1 MKKKNIFEDW
11 ENICSITFL
20 MDDLTL
26 DELED
31 KHSVK
36 ITGSTVE
43 SASYDAEL
51 GGLETP
57 CYIMSS
63 LTDGCGAW
71 LYDSL

>member
-1 MKKKNIFEDW
+1 
-11 ENICSITFL
+11 

>member
-1 MKKKNIFEDW
+1 
-11 ENICSITFL
+11 

-31 KHSVK
+31 KHVNTNFTRTSSDSVR
-36 ITGSTVE
+36 

-57 CYIMSS
+57 CFIMSS
-63 LTDGCGAW
+63 FTDGCGAW